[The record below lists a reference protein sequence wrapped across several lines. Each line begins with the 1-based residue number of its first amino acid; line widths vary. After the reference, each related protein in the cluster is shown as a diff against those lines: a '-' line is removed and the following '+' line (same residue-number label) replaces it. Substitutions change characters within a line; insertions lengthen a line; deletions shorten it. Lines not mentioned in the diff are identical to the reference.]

1 MVMEN
6 EACNFDDSNNVEE
19 TNTTFKFLEAHISVN
34 KNKMQISHNNKN
46 ETAITKTGTQKHFRY
61 HHHDSYAPKNQKIGA
76 IIESIVRM
84 SRYTD
89 NPKDMDKSIHLLRQ
103 ELSLLKYPAK
113 YITLALKKIK
123 NKQTRSLGP
132 HED

>member
-1 MVMEN
+1 
-6 EACNFDDSNNVEE
+6 
-19 TNTTFKFLEAHISVN
+19 
-34 KNKMQISHNNKN
+34 
-46 ETAITKTGTQKHFRY
+46 
-61 HHHDSYAPKNQKIGA
+61 
-76 IIESIVRM
+76 M